1 MSTSTEN
8 IVNVNM
14 NSVDDIESNIQTNDK
29 INETLNPFRESTNI
43 LQEERANTSNKW
55 LKKCCVKF
63 LGIIIILLLVFGV
76 VFGLIF

>member
-8 IVNVNM
+8 MVNV
-14 NSVDDIESNIQTNDK
+14 SVDCDIESNTQSNDK
-29 INETLNPFRESTNI
+29 INETLNPFRELTNI

-55 LKKCCVKF
+55 FETCCVKF
-63 LGIIIILLLVFGV
+63 LGIIFILFLVFGV